1 MKSRIAVALSFAL
14 IATLL
19 GPVPGSSASL
29 VSKTFTVTKSDGNPY
44 PNVDV
49 ALVGWSE
56 QEGDMTTTPVRTNG
70 SGVATIQVD
79 GDAEFY
85 GYAIQP
91 IQGDYTHAPIFSD
104 GLVRQAS
111 EQISVRLKP
120 ANTKFVVQTFDLQP
134 ANSAWLSYPS
144 TGMIGQQRSWIKLLR
159 SGPFA
164 LDMSTSLST
173 TGRFHIEVMPDN
185 LPGNFTNAVGFTHSR
200 SDNTSTFSFFTDR
213 SNSTP
218 LTPISVQ
225 GESVIP
231 LRFASPNFS
240 GNLRSSSGQ
249 PLSFSGAFQGSI
261 SVYKANSLGQLDASE
276 GNMTSYGEPLSETGS
291 FQLRLMNSGAG
302 KYFPLFRIAGSHS
315 VPSFVGP
322 AFFIDGSGNYSMN
335 ESGPFISPASFV
347 YSTNS
352 PATSN
357 ALRLQALHPS
367 TSQPLAVDIQVEE
380 SSQFGSI
387 WYGPG
392 VVENG
397 LASYSLRDGAY
408 NLWVNP
414 RNEALAPI
422 QVSLI
427 VDAGE
432 YLLRTQSGQLLTPN
446 NNGVYVVSPA
456 VPNVSFRIVNP
467 DDPSQTLN
475 AGVQIFNNLTDRHVA
490 SGWPINGLVVFNL
503 PNGEYRANVEVSQGR
518 FAPRDYLV
526 VVTNQGVTV
535 RDYETQTPLSPSAG
549 VYGLRPHTAN
559 VILSLVDAA
568 EGGSAIIPGNSVWA
582 NGRIEKRE
590 NGNWDYVTYINIA
603 NDGSMAYRASDVGEY
618 RVIIEIQG
626 RPDLAG
632 TVREFEVTNINTLL
646 DLGEVALPQSN
657 FQFKILNPEDG
668 EPIRH
673 SPLVLIKEVNGNF
686 DGERTYVNS
695 GNLAHGGLL
704 IQEAGTYKLIAE
716 RSYELPANQFANK
729 SYIMQVDSIGESEFS
744 ISVSD
749 GDTPVPISNGVYQF
763 ELARPNVTGSL
774 VDSNGDPIDTMTGWV
789 DISVQKYDAGRSQWD
804 WTQYGTSL
812 GSDSSFGFFIQ
823 EFGEYRI
830 VFYPYGIEDAST
842 TYTES
847 FTVNQGNRDGSVR
860 AFGEV
865 TFATPTAKLAAVH
878 PTTNA
883 RVLYSN
889 IDVMKEDGNGYF
901 QWHESIYTGRLGIAN
916 FSANSTG
923 TYRFTVHPSWRGDSD
938 TVSKSY
944 IGEVTGTP
952 GNYSLSIE
960 GVSASNG
967 VLGLAL
973 GTPNIRATI
982 LTSDGSAIEL
992 VNGKWL
998 DVNVQQYDAQEDRWN
1013 WTNNPITVKNNGSI
1027 GGVVST
1033 PGTYRLRISPFGFIN
1048 QSLTFSSTFTITEAN
1063 ASTFSR
1069 DFGNIRLTPPT
1080 ISGEVL
1086 APSGNQRIANAQ
1098 VVPVNAITGQEL
1110 WEYSQSTG
1118 SDGKWSLL
1126 LPPGSYSIF
1135 ARAPWGSADFGNSTP
1150 ITNVVVNANGAASIN
1165 GTPTSSG
1172 VLIRLSNPTWSGT
1185 LVNPSD
1191 QEETLSFVSVC
1202 LWHLEGNDSTS
1213 ICTQSNGEGRWA
1225 LSKPA
1230 NFTGFNDSST
1240 LTIHPDRSI
1249 GLAERRYQGASAI
1262 ASVLPFDLE
1271 NPDEIYEGIELS
1283 PAEPNVEITIL
1294 KPNDEGPAANVWVNL
1309 SSPNGW
1315 LGGGVTNQDGVARI
1329 FVSNYTGS
1337 LDVEAYVSGV
1347 QALRDDYSNTRESLN
1362 SVTIDEN
1369 SVLSVFLELATPN
1382 LRAIV
1387 YRPGNTPSSTAG
1399 PMHRSWV
1406 DVYDETNNRWSGGV
1420 ESNALGEV
1428 ALNLPEPNSGTI
1440 RYRVNVNPPFTNPDL
1455 LSRATYFVEVD
1466 SVGNMSVTNASGNA
1480 VVETLGR
1487 FSFVLAKPSVTGTVS
1502 TPDESAFVRDSW
1514 VVPLDISTRFELWQF
1529 GSNSNQLGEFGI
1541 ALPDGS
1547 YYLVANTPWQN
1558 NNFAKSEQCRV
1569 DISGGVL
1576 VTQDSNCVED
1586 GRVNLKL
1593 REPNLRFRLVHEDEP
1608 VQFAHVGFSVGSW
1621 HTHAS
1626 SSRNGEIAVFI
1637 DPVEIASQNPGL
1649 SGSQDIHIHV
1659 HPSGNQSGIVGWQCK
1674 SGDPKPLCED
1684 LPDLVIGQ
1692 AYLGG
1697 VTTVLDDVEF
1707 MTPNTSVTVLDPLTE
1722 EQKAY
1727 AWVEIFV
1734 EEEGWLRWIAG
1745 SNSNLA
1751 GLAEFNLEEE
1761 IIDDP
1766 NSRFTVYVNPPWGN
1780 RSNLARS
1787 VYRGLT
1793 YAELDGAQF
1802 ELAEPN
1808 LKIRVNQALSSNA
1821 SRWGWVSVQ
1830 KQQVQGQ
1837 NFYWD
1842 WYGGFGLDEYGFTSL
1857 ALEQSSIF
1865 RITAY
1870 PGPGSTGSVVACEF
1884 ETDEA
1889 GIVDFYSPC
1898 LAGGL
1903 INDELVELTLSAG
1916 NVQGRVVR
1924 PGGTVGLPGAIV
1936 FAEAFDIN
1944 NQIVAGMTAE
1954 AVTNQEGDFGL
1965 QLSEQYRWEIK
1976 VFYVNPPGTAIP
1988 LASKLTPILVSQQ
2001 QLVDAAAENSW
2012 VELENIELSR
2022 R

>member
-1 MKSRIAVALSFAL
+1 MKSRIAVALSL
-14 IATLL
+14 TLLATLL
-19 GPVPGSSASL
+19 GPVAGSSASM
-29 VSKTFTVTKSDGNPY
+29 VSKTFTVTKSDGTPY

-49 ALVGWSE
+49 ALIGWTDE
-56 QEGDMTTTPVRTNG
+56 DGDTTTPPVRTNA
-70 SGVATIQVD
+70 SGEVTIQVD
-79 GDAEFY
+79 GNAEFY

-91 IQGDYTHAPIFSD
+91 IQGDYTHAPIFFD

-111 EQISVRLKP
+111 EEISVRLKP
-120 ANTKFVVQTFDLQP
+120 ANTKFVVQTFDSQP
-134 ANSAWLSYPS
+134 ADAAWLSYPS

-164 LDMSTSLST
+164 LDLSTSLST
-173 TGRFHIEVMPDN
+173 TGRFQIEVMPDN
-185 LPGNFTNAVGFTHSR
+185 LPGNFTNVIGFSHSR
-200 SDNTSTFSFFTDR
+200 NNNSSSYSFFTDR
-213 SNSTP
+213 TNSTP
-218 LTPISVQ
+218 LTPITLQ

-249 PLSFSGAFQGSI
+249 TLTLNGPFNGSI
-261 SVYKANSLGQLDASE
+261 SVYRANSLGQLDASE
-276 GNMTSYGEPLSETGS
+276 ANLASYGEPLSEAGS
-291 FQLRLMNSGAG
+291 FQLRLMNNEAG
-302 KYFPLFRIAGSHS
+302 KYFPLFRIAGSHT

-322 AFFIDGSGNYSMN
+322 AFFVDGNGNYSLN
-335 ESGPFISPASFV
+335 ENGPFVSPASFV
-347 YSTNS
+347 YSTNAPS
-352 PATSN
+352 TAN
-357 ALRLQALHPS
+357 ALRLQAQHP
-367 TSQPLAVDIQVEE
+367 TTNQPLEVDIQVEE

-392 VVENG
+392 IVQNG

-414 RNEALAPI
+414 RNQALAPI

-432 YLLRTQSGQLLTPN
+432 YILRTQTGQLLTPN

-467 DDPSQTLN
+467 DDPTQSLN

-526 VVTNQGVTV
+526 VVSNQGVSV
-535 RDYETQTPLSPSAG
+535 RDYETETLLSPSGG

-559 VILSLVDAA
+559 VILSLVDA
-568 EGGSAIIPGNSVWA
+568 EGSPIIPGNSVWA
-582 NGRIEKRE
+582 NGRIERFE
-590 NGNWDYVTYINIA
+590 GGNWDHVTHINIA
-603 NDGSMAYRASDVGEY
+603 SDGSMAFRASETGDY
-618 RVIIEIQG
+618 RINIEIQG
-626 RPDLAG
+626 RPALAG
-632 TVREFEVTNINTLL
+632 RVVEFEVTDVNGVL
-646 DLGEVALPQSN
+646 DLEEISLPESN

-668 EPIRH
+668 LPIRH
-673 SPLVLIKEVNGNF
+673 SQLILIKQVNGNF
-686 DGERTYVNS
+686 DGERRHVSS
-695 GNLAHGGLL
+695 GNLAHAGLL
-704 IQEAGTYKLIAE
+704 IEEAGTYKLIAE
-716 RSYELPANQFANK
+716 RSYELPANQFASK
-729 SYIMQVDSIGESEFS
+729 SYIMQVDSIDSGYS

-749 GDTPVPISNGVYQF
+749 GDDPIEIVSGVYQL
-763 ELARPNVTGSL
+763 ELARPNVTGNL
-774 VDSNGDPIDTMTGWV
+774 VDSSGDPIDTMTGWV
-789 DISVQKYDAGRSQWD
+789 DISVQKYDAGRNQWD
-804 WTQYGTSL
+804 WTDYGTSL
-812 GSDSSFGFFIQ
+812 GNDSSFGFYIQ

-830 VFYPYGIEDAST
+830 VFYPYGIENAST
-842 TYTES
+842 TYTDS
-847 FTVNQGNRDGSVR
+847 FEVDPSNRDETVR

-883 RVLYSN
+883 RVFYSN
-889 IDVMKEDGNGYF
+889 IDVMKEDNNGDF
-901 QWHESIYTGRLGIAN
+901 QWFESIYTGRLGIAN

-944 IGEVTGTP
+944 IGEVTGSP

-960 GVSASNG
+960 GVSATNG
-967 VLGLAL
+967 VLGLPL

-982 LTSDGSAIEL
+982 LASDGSAVEL
-992 VNGKWL
+992 VNGRWL

-1048 QSLTFSSTFTITEAN
+1048 QSLTFSSNFTITQAN

-1069 DFGNIRLTPPT
+1069 DFGNIRLAPPT

-1086 APSGNQRIANAQ
+1086 GPEGNQRIANAQ

-1110 WEYSQSTG
+1110 WEYSQTTSA
-1118 SDGKWSLL
+1118 DGKWSLL

-1135 ARAPWGSADFGNSTP
+1135 ARAPWGSADFGNSAP
-1150 ITNVVVNANGAASIN
+1150 IANVVVNASGVASIN
-1165 GTPTSSG
+1165 GTPTNSG
-1172 VLIRLSNPTWSGT
+1172 VLIRLTNPTWSGT
-1185 LVNPSD
+1185 LVNPIEP
-1191 QEETLSFVSVC
+1191 EETLAFVSVC

-1230 NFTGFNDSST
+1230 NFSGFNDSST
-1240 LTIHPDRSI
+1240 LTIHPDRSL
-1249 GLAERRYQGASAI
+1249 GLAERRYQGAAAI
-1262 ASVLPFDLE
+1262 GSVLPFDPA
-1271 NPDEIYEGIELS
+1271 NASAIYEDIELS
-1283 PAEPNVEITIL
+1283 PAEPNVEITVL
-1294 KPNDEGPAANVWVNL
+1294 KPDEEGPAANVWVNL

-1315 LGGGVTNQDGVARI
+1315 LGGGVTNQQGVAKI
-1329 FVSNYTGS
+1329 FVSDYSGPV
-1337 LDVEAYVSGV
+1337 DIEAYVSGV

-1362 SVTIDEN
+1362 SVTINEN
-1369 SVLSVFLELATPN
+1369 SVLQLSVELATPN

-1387 YRPGNTPSSTAG
+1387 YKPGNTPSSNDG
-1399 PMHRSWV
+1399 PIHRSWV
-1406 DVYDETNNRWSGGV
+1406 EVYDETNNRWSGGV

-1428 ALNLPEPNSGTI
+1428 ALSLPPQNNSTT
-1440 RYRVNVNPPFTNPDL
+1440 RYRITVNPPFANPEL
-1455 LSRATYFVEVD
+1455 LSRVTYIVDVD
-1466 SVGNMSVTNASGNA
+1466 SEGNLDVTDLNDTT
-1480 VVETLGR
+1480 VVETAGR
-1487 FSFVLAKPSVTGTVS
+1487 FAFVLAKPSVTGTVS

-1514 VVPLDISTRFELWQF
+1514 VVPLDYTTRFELWQF

-1547 YYLVANTPWQN
+1547 YYLVANAPWQN

-1576 VTQDSNCVED
+1576 ITQNSNCVED

-1593 REPNLRFRLVHEDEP
+1593 REPNLRFRFVHEGSP

-1626 SSRNGEIAVFI
+1626 SNRNGEVAVFI
-1637 DPVEIASQNPGL
+1637 DPVEIASQNPGMT
-1649 SGSQDIHIHV
+1649 GSQKIHVHV

-1674 SGDPKPLCED
+1674 SNDPKPLCED

-1692 AYLGG
+1692 PYLGG
-1697 VTTVLDDVEF
+1697 VTTVLDDVVF
-1707 MTPNTSVTVLDPLTE
+1707 MTPNTSVTVLDPVTE
-1722 EQKAY
+1722 EEKAY
-1727 AWVEIFV
+1727 AWVEIFK
-1734 EEEGWLRWIAG
+1734 EEQGWLRWIAG
-1745 SNSNLA
+1745 SNSNLS
-1751 GLAEFNLEEE
+1751 GLAEFNLEDSLIENP
-1761 IIDDP
+1761 D
-1766 NSRFTVYVNPPWGN
+1766 SRFTVYVNPPWGN

-1787 VYRGLT
+1787 VYRNLS
-1793 YAELDGAQF
+1793 YADLNGATF
-1802 ELAEPN
+1802 ELSEPN
-1808 LKIRVNQALSSNA
+1808 LKIRVNQALSSTG

-1830 KQQVQGQ
+1830 KQQVQDQ
-1837 NFYWD
+1837 NSYWD
-1842 WYGGFGLDEYGFTSL
+1842 WYGGFGLDEFGFTSL
-1857 ALEQSSIF
+1857 ALEKSSVF
-1865 RITAY
+1865 RITAH
-1870 PGPGSTGSVVACEF
+1870 PGPGSAGSAVTCEF
-1884 ETDEA
+1884 ETDVA
-1889 GIVDFYSPC
+1889 GEVAFYSPC
-1898 LAGGL
+1898 LAGEP
-1903 INDELVELTLSAG
+1903 IVDELVVLGLSAG

-1936 FAEAFDIN
+1936 FAEAFDDN
-1944 NQIVAGMTAE
+1944 NQIVSGMTAE
-1954 AVTNQEGDFGL
+1954 VVTNQAGEFGL
-1965 QLSEQYRWEIK
+1965 QLSDQYRWEIK
-1976 VFYVNPPGTAIP
+1976 VFYVNPPGAAVR
-1988 LASKLTPILVSQQ
+1988 LASRLTPISITRQ
-2001 QLVDAAAENSW
+2001 QLLDAASDNEW
-2012 VELENIELSR
+2012 VELEAIELSTR
-2022 R
+2022 